1 MRHHPLI
8 NFEMQK
14 YYQNES
20 RFNGAYSRDNL
31 PQTKLQEKIKNGANL
46 LNFDEHTDIETC
58 WTALYVLN
66 NNVTYFDSFSLEHI
80 PKKIKD
86 LLIILW
92 L

>member
-1 MRHHPLI
+1 M
-8 NFEMQK
+8 
-14 YYQNES
+14 
-20 RFNGAYSRDNL
+20 
-31 PQTKLQEKIKNGANL
+31 

-66 NNVTYFDSFSLEHI
+66 SNVTYFDSFSLEHI